1 MKTVMKKMF
10 CLLLVA
16 VLMVGVMPFQA
27 FAYTATVH
35 VMLDGAEVNSFPAP
49 GDALDAGTLK
59 SQASG
64 MISTTEV
71 TCEGLF
77 GGASEEYTGAI
88 TLTGDWDLY
97 ARFKTTCANCGEA
110 HVRANCPT
118 YCNTCGGP
126 GHDESVQHCGTCG
139 WGVGHAATC
148 DADCDMGYDCT
159 ATNHKSGCKY
169 ALCANCEQPD
179 HTGVCCSKCKVTG
192 HADVNHCAQCDS
204 LEHLVSAHCAVCGA
218 LNCDGLNH
226 CTVCGQPGHVA
237 ALHCTVCAEYGCVAA
252 NHCGV
257 CASKNHTTAN
267 CPYCAVCYAKGDT
280 NVTSHATA
288 AHCATCDTVNGHKTS
303 CANYSAP
310 VAGSAKLHVWAT
322 LHVGKKAIESRL
334 IDTIEG
340 LSPDAK
346 IYQVVSD
353 NRARIVSKFPSG
365 YGIESWTNNLY
376 YMIDADTAHTV
387 NSRLTVGE
395 EDDVVIN
402 LYTEQKLVIARVHLV
417 KDYSVDMAV
426 QLNGFRVGDVVTEK
440 DVKNAIKKYY
450 SVSGMKIYTPAE
462 WENVVAGKDANNIT
476 NFIVQGGDNDNV
488 YEVYISGARNTYAN
502 STTYK
507 ADSTNPKTGDM
518 IFAPVAV
525 LGLSAS
531 ALAVL
536 FFLNKK
542 RAF

>member
-10 CLLLVA
+10 CLMLVA

-27 FAYTATVH
+27 SAADLPVTAHLNIGDTVST
-35 VMLDGAEVNSFPAP
+35 VTADRAEGSWTASVNDIIVQWFSEDPSRFSNATLEEADGTMHY
-49 GDALDAGTLK
+49 DADLTTSVVAGQTIHIRLHETAVPEK
-59 SQASG
+59 
-64 MISTTEV
+64 
-71 TCEGLF
+71 CE
-77 GGASEEYTGAI
+77 
-88 TLTGDWDLY
+88 
-97 ARFKTTCANCGEA
+97 
-110 HVRANCPT
+110 
-118 YCNTCGGP
+118 TCGNDK
-126 GHDESVQHCGTCG
+126 HE
-139 WGVGHAATC
+139 
-148 DADCDMGYDCT
+148 
-159 ATNHKSGCKY
+159 
-169 ALCANCEQPD
+169 
-179 HTGVCCSKCKVTG
+179 GVCCSKCKVVG
-192 HADVNHCAQCDS
+192 HSDVNHCTYCNS
-204 LEHLVSAHCAVCGA
+204 LEHLSSAHCSVCEEIG
-218 LNCDGLNH
+218 CDSSKHCTLCGSKEHTASLHCATCGVLGHLAAEH
-226 CTVCGQPGHVA
+226 CTVCN
-237 ALHCTVCAEYGCVAA
+237 EYGCVAA
-252 NHCGV
+252 NHCGI
-257 CASKNHTTAN
+257 CASKDHATAN

-280 NVTSHATA
+280 NVTSHTTA
-288 AHCATCDTVNGHKTS
+288 AHCTTCDTVNGHKTS

-310 VAGSAKLHVWAT
+310 VTGTAKLHVWAT

-402 LYTEQKLVIARVHLV
+402 LYTEQKLVIARVHLG

-507 ADSTNPKTGDM
+507 ADSSNPKTGDM